1 VQAFARE
8 QHNMERFG
16 SINERNYE
24 ANVRTVKISALYFP
38 LVEWLGGLGI
48 GVILYY
54 GGRQV
59 AADEV
64 SVGTVAAFVFYLD
77 FIFQPIQNLSQVYDM
92 VQSAGAALNKIFG
105 LLGIE
110 PEIRDAAE
118 TEPIAGDVEGR
129 IALHGVT
136 FGYNPG
142 TPVLRDIDVV
152 IEKGQHVVLVGPTGA
167 GKSTLAK
174 LMTRFY
180 DPTGGSVTL
189 DGHDLRRVRSED
201 LRRNVTMVPQ
211 EGFLFTGSIRENI
224 LFGRPDATNGEV
236 EAACKALGI
245 DTFIQS
251 LPDGYETF
259 VSYRGSRL
267 SAGQKQLISIAR
279 AFLADPP
286 VLILDEATSSL
297 DPATEGMVEEALKL
311 LLSGRTS
318 IVIAHRLSTA
328 EHADRVL
335 VVDKGRIVEDGS
347 HAELVRLGGYYSA
360 LYRQWTSG
368 REPSP
373 PPDLQPAPA

>member
-1 VQAFARE
+1 
-8 QHNMERFG
+8 
-16 SINERNYE
+16 
-24 ANVRTVKISALYFP
+24 
-38 LVEWLGGLGI
+38 
-48 GVILYY
+48 
-54 GGRQV
+54 
-59 AADEV
+59 
-64 SVGTVAAFVFYLD
+64 
-77 FIFQPIQNLSQVYDM
+77 
-92 VQSAGAALNKIFG
+92 
-105 LLGIE
+105 
-110 PEIRDAAE
+110 
-118 TEPIAGDVEGR
+118 
-129 IALHGVT
+129 
-136 FGYNPG
+136 
-142 TPVLRDIDVV
+142 
-152 IEKGQHVVLVGPTGA
+152 
-167 GKSTLAK
+167 
-174 LMTRFY
+174 
-180 DPTGGSVTL
+180 VTL
-189 DGHDLRRVRSED
+189 DGHDLRKVRSED

-224 LFGRPDATNGEV
+224 LFGRPDATNDEV

-245 DTFIQS
+245 DGFIQS

-297 DPATEGMVEEALKL
+297 DPATEGMVEEALTK

-373 PPDLQPAPA
+373 PQGLQPAPA